1 MVIGKTEINSINKK
15 NSEFWSELC
24 GTFQAEALGINDDS
38 KESLAVFDDWY
49 FKYYPYLLN
58 RYIPLQSFK
67 NKKVLEIGLGY
78 GSVSQKIMES
88 KAKYHGL
95 DISSGPVNFV
105 EHRANLIRAK
115 IKTAIGSAHDI
126 PYPDNYFD
134 ALVSIGCLHHTG
146 DLNLAIQEVK
156 RVVKP
161 GGGIYL
167 MLYSSHSHRQL
178 FSSPREWIKN
188 LFYFKSQFIEKNI
201 RADQRAR
208 YDADTK
214 KNIAPHVSLTSNKEI
229 FSLLHDFKKVNV
241 FSENGDLDIFINQ
254 WINHYYRKILRK
266 DRSKPEILASNLKV
280 RKYTLP
286 LMRIKGIGTDS
297 YIVATK

>member
-1 MVIGKTEINSINKK
+1 MRTSKIEINSLNKK
-15 NSEFWSELC
+15 NSEFWNELC
-24 GTFQAEALGINDDS
+24 GTYQAETLGITDDS
-38 KESLAVFDDWY
+38 KESIAIFDDWY
-49 FKYYPYLLN
+49 FKFYPYLLN
-58 RYIPLQSFK
+58 RYIPFQSLE

-78 GSVSQKIMES
+78 GSLSQKIMES

-95 DISSGPVNFV
+95 DISSGPVNFA
-105 EHRANLIRAK
+105 EHRANLNGVK
-115 IKTAIGSAHDI
+115 IKTAVGSAHDI

-134 ALVSIGCLHHTG
+134 ALVSIGCLHHSG
-146 DLNLAIQEVK
+146 DIKLALKEVK

-178 FSSPREWIKN
+178 FSSPIVWVKN
-188 LFYFKSQFIEKNI
+188 LFSSNSQFIEENI

-214 KNIAPHVSLTSNKEI
+214 NNIAPHVSLISNNEI
-229 FSLLHDFKKVNV
+229 YSLLHDLKKVNV
-241 FSENGDLDIFINQ
+241 NSENGDLDDFINR
-254 WINHYYRKILRK
+254 WINHFYRKILFK
-266 DRSKPEILASNLKV
+266 DRNKSEIMASNLKV

-286 LMRIKGIGTDS
+286 IMGIKGIGTDS
-297 YIVATK
+297 YIIAKK